1 MGTQWYIEAI
11 FHDRAGDALLRTGV
25 GAAGK
30 DEAETRALFEA
41 ARRFGLGGDD
51 PEGVFLLDLHSDDD
65 SLLDTLCIS
74 RDAYTMITGH
84 DVLTVE
90 EYERTDREYYGVLDP
105 AATGPC
111 TFGMC
116 MREGR

>member
-1 MGTQWYIEAI
+1 MGAHWYIEAV
-11 FHDRAGDALLRTGV
+11 FHDKAGDALLRTGV

-30 DEAETRALFEA
+30 NEAETRALFDA
-41 ARRFGLGGDD
+41 AREFDLGFDD
-51 PEGVFLLDLHSDDD
+51 PQGVFLLDLHDGDGD
-65 SLLDTLCIS
+65 LIDTLCIG

-90 EYERTDREYYGVLDP
+90 EYERADREYYGVFDP
-105 AATGPC
+105 DATGPC

-116 MREGR
+116 MRER